1 MPKNFWSIFLNSL
14 FPEECLSC
22 GQGHGLLCPN
32 CAAKLPRLNQVD
44 YPLIPNLDQVIS
56 LFAYPELAKIL
67 PAYKYQGLTNL
78 AKPLA
83 ELLADYFINHFN
95 EVSEVIII
103 PLPSHARRIR
113 ERGFDHITLI
123 TDELAKL
130 THQLSANNILIRTKY
145 TPHQVKLNR
154 AERLINLKNCFSL
167 IKPELITNKTVIL
180 VDDVTTT
187 GASLQEAAKTLR
199 TAKPKKI
206 IGLVLAYEQLSP
218 LNPTSLIKS
227 E

>member
-22 GQGHGLLCPN
+22 GQSNGLLCPD
-32 CAAKLPRLNQVD
+32 CAAKLPKLNPAD
-44 YPLIPNLDQVIS
+44 YPIIPNLDQTIC

-83 ELLADYFINHFN
+83 KLLANYLLNNFN
-95 EVSEVIII
+95 KASEMIII

-113 ERGFDHITLI
+113 ERGFDHITLL
-123 TDELAKL
+123 TNELAEL
-130 THQLSANNILIRTKY
+130 THYPTSSKNLIRIKY

-154 AERLINLKNCFSL
+154 AERLTNLKNCFSL
-167 IKPELITNKTVIL
+167 TKPDLLTNKTIVL

-199 TAKPKKI
+199 IAKPKKI
-206 IGLVLAYEQLSP
+206 IGLILAYEQLA
-218 LNPTSLIKS
+218 
-227 E
+227 